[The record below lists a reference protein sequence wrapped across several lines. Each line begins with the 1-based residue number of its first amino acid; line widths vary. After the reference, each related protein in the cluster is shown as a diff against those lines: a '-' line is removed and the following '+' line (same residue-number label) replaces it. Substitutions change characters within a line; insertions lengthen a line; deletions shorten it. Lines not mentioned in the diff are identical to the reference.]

1 MVADVMKRAFHRYG
15 PVLAALSLLLL
26 AWQLGTSLF
35 SLPSYVL
42 PPPSAIAAG
51 TIDSL
56 ALLGSG
62 LATTLT
68 ETLLGFAGGAVLG
81 ILIAILFVLL
91 PPVGAVLMP
100 VTVAINAVPSVA
112 FVPLALIWFGV
123 GMASKIAMAA
133 LAVSFAVLIN
143 MLAGLQKPEDAAVDL
158 LRSFGAGRLGVLWRL
173 RLPTAMPSLVTGLRI
188 GLARSTIAV
197 IVAEMLGAYTGIGQI
212 IYQAT
217 SQIDAVTVW
226 AAVLAAS
233 LSSLIL
239 YGLLVAVDRKLVW
252 WN

>member
-1 MVADVMKRAFHRYG
+1 MRRALHRYG
-15 PVLAALSLLLL
+15 PVLAALALLSL
-26 AWQLGTSLF
+26 AWQVGTSLF
-35 SLPSYVL
+35 AVPAYVL
-42 PPPSAIAAG
+42 PTPSAIAMGAV
-51 TIDSL
+51 DNL

-68 ETLLGFAGGAVLG
+68 ETLLGFAAGAVLG
-81 ILIAILFVLL
+81 ILTAILFVLM

-100 VTVAINAVPSVA
+100 VAVAVNAVPSVA

-123 GMASKIAMAA
+123 GMASKVAMAT

-143 MLAGLQKPEDAAVDL
+143 MLAGLRKPEDAAVDL

-173 RLPTAMPSLVTGLRI
+173 RLPAAMPSLVTGLRI

-217 SQIDAVTVW
+217 SQIDTVTVW
-226 AAVLAAS
+226 AAVLVAS
-233 LSSLIL
+233 LSSLVL
-239 YGLLVAVDRKLVW
+239 YGLLVMVDRKLVW

>member
-1 MVADVMKRAFHRYG
+1 MISAFRRFG
-15 PVLAALSLLLL
+15 PVLVALAVLL
-26 AWQLGTSLF
+26 AAWQAATALF
-35 SLPSYVL
+35 GVPTYVL
-42 PPPSAIAAG
+42 PPPSAILGG
-51 TIDSL
+51 TIDGA
-56 ALLGSG
+56 ALLGGG
-62 LATTLT
+62 LVTTLS
-68 ETLLGFAGGAVLG
+68 ETLLGFATGAAAG
-81 ILIAILFVLL
+81 VLL
-91 PPVGAVLMP
+91 ALLFTVAPPVGAVLMP
-100 VTVAINAVPSVA
+100 VAVAVNAVPSVA

-123 GMASKIAMAA
+123 GMASKVAMAA

-143 MLAGLQKPEDAAVDL
+143 MLAGLQKPEEAAVGL
-158 LRSFGAGRLGVLWRL
+158 LRSFGAGRFGVLWRL
-173 RLPTAMPSLVTGLRI
+173 RLPAAMPSLVTGLRI

-217 SQIDAVTVW
+217 SQLDSVTVW

-233 LSSLIL
+233 LSSLLL